1 MRPRRVTPAAGSQ
14 GGQGYIAALIRL
26 SVDPQIGL
34 TAVKLIRLHTFGGAR
49 LTDDSGNTLGG
60 AATQR
65 RTLALLAVLAVAGP
79 AGLSRDKLIGLLWP
93 ESEEE
98 RARHS
103 LTQSLYAARR
113 ALQCE
118 DLFAMRS
125 STIGLN
131 FERLECDVR
140 EFESFIERGDLEAA
154 VSVYTGP
161 FLDGFF
167 LSSSQVF
174 EQWSSAQRDRLEG
187 ALRQSL
193 ETLATRAE
201 DVGEPVRA
209 VEWRRRLAAVHPLD
223 SGNVVKLMT
232 AMAGAGDRAGAI
244 QQARLHAALLHQE
257 MELEPDPVV
266 EALAE
271 RLRERTPW
279 GDGSSADTPTLAP
292 REPEVAAGTRNAI
305 GEAVVLP
312 SKDARA
318 SDLAKGD
325 EQLVSSWPRATV
337 PRPIR
342 EVSVPIWVRWAIL
355 SAVMVALIGTGV
367 LIGRARRDRAPTVE
381 RLAVP
386 QRVVVA
392 PFRVTGADPSL
403 AFLRDGMVELLSTR
417 LADDSSAR
425 SVDAGAVL
433 GAWRAAGLTPAMD
446 VSRDTVV
453 RLANQLGAERV
464 VVGSVVGTPARV
476 ILRAAVL
483 VVPTGSVSAEASIS
497 GPVDGLPGLID
508 QLAGQL
514 LAVEAG
520 EDEQLALHTTRSL
533 PALRAFLAGQAAL
546 RSMDY
551 TAALRQY
558 ELAVRRDATFALA
571 ALHAATLADRIF
583 DTGASRRWLRLAWIN
598 REALRSRDR
607 LLLDMYVG
615 PRYPAPASVD
625 EQRAAWQRVVDAPS
639 TDPDLWFT
647 LGARI
652 YHEGVLAALPDPR
665 ARATEALQRALAAA
679 AHPPARGLL
688 VAMGAIPLERS
699 EGPSALG
706 PFAPFVRWRDAAV
719 RGDSAVLRQSRDTM
733 FRLGSANLRTIALAS
748 QHDGLALD
756 DGARAIQ
763 WLSARALRTADR
775 IDALLAEHAHAMLR
789 GRAPDVRGAI
799 TRLDRV
805 QPAASTARRLRV
817 LDWLYGEGDS
827 ATADAAARELDA
839 LAGTDPS
846 TGLASSEAWSSNVCV
861 VGQWRFAR
869 RDTAGVHRA
878 ARALT
883 ARSGGPRVPSAPVSV
898 APGVC
903 AELLAVAGAVLEQQ
917 PNAHL
922 RIDRLD
928 SLVLA
933 PHVVGDLAQ
942 YAPLLLARLHERTG
956 DRARAL
962 AALRRRAYMSDW
974 PRYLAVMLR
983 EEARL
988 GRQVGDSAGSR
999 TATARYLQYRDSV
1012 GHTGDGNATVSP

>member
-1 MRPRRVTPAAGSQ
+1 M
-14 GGQGYIAALIRL
+14 
-26 SVDPQIGL
+26 
-34 TAVKLIRLHTFGGAR
+34 IRLHTFGGAR
-49 LTDDSGNTLGG
+49 LADDSGRPLGG

-103 LTQSLYAARR
+103 LTQALYAARR
-113 ALQCE
+113 ALDRD

-140 EFESFIERGDLEAA
+140 EFESSIERDDLEAA
-154 VSVYTGP
+154 VSVYAGP

-167 LSSSQVF
+167 LSNSQAF
-174 EQWSSAQRDRLEG
+174 EQWTSAQRDRLEAAFG
-187 ALRQSL
+187 QAL
-193 ETLATRAE
+193 ETLASRAE
-201 DVGEPVRA
+201 DGGEPARA
-209 VEWRRRLAAVHPLD
+209 VEWRRRLAAVRPLD
-223 SGNVVKLMT
+223 SSNVVKLMT

-271 RLRERTPW
+271 RLRDHAPW
-279 GDGSSADTPTLAP
+279 GDDESMTENAVLPFSGSDVALADA
-292 REPEVAAGTRNAI
+292 REPI
-305 GEAVVLP
+305 GEAVLLP
-312 SKDARA
+312 SMDSRPR
-318 SDLAKGD
+318 DLEGTG
-325 EQLVSSWPRATV
+325 EQPVTSWPRGTV
-337 PRPIR
+337 PRPIT
-342 EVSVPIWVRWAIL
+342 EVTVPIWVRWAIL

-367 LIGRARRDRAPTVE
+367 LIGRARRDPATTVE
-381 RLAVP
+381 RLTVP

-453 RLANQLGAERV
+453 RLASRLGAERV
-464 VVGSVVGTPARV
+464 VVGSVVGTPSRV

-483 VVPTGSVSAEASIS
+483 VVPSGAVSAEASIS

-551 TAALRQY
+551 TAAIRQY
-558 ELAVRRDATFALA
+558 ELAVRRDSTFALA
-571 ALHAATLADRIF
+571 ALHAATLADRVF
-583 DTGASRRWLRLAWIN
+583 DTGASRRWLRLAWLK
-598 REALRSRDR
+598 REALGSRDR

-625 EQRAAWQRVVDAPS
+625 EQRAAWQRVVDAGS
-639 TDPDLWFT
+639 ADPDLWFM
-647 LGARI
+647 LGTRI
-652 YHEGVLAALPDPR
+652 YHDGALAGLPDAR
-665 ARATEALQRALAAA
+665 SRATEALQRSLASAP
-679 AHPPARGLL
+679 HPPARGLL
-688 VAMGAIPLERS
+688 VAMGAIPLEGADR
-699 EGPSALG
+699 PSTLG
-706 PFAPFVRWRDAAV
+706 PFAPFIRWRDAAA
-719 RGDSAVLRQSRDTM
+719 RGDSLRLRTLRDTM
-733 FRLGSANLRTIALAS
+733 FLLGPANLRAIVLAS
-748 QHDGLALD
+748 QHDGIALD

-763 WLSARALRTADR
+763 WLSARASRTAER

-789 GRAPDVRGAI
+789 GRTQDVRGALA
-799 TRLDRV
+799 RLDRV

-817 LDWLYGEGDS
+817 LDWLYGDGDS
-827 ATADAAARELDA
+827 VSADAAARELDA
-839 LAGTDPS
+839 LAGADPS
-846 TGLASSEAWSSNVCV
+846 AGLASSEAWASNVCV

-869 RDTAGVHRA
+869 GDSAGVHRA
-878 ARALT
+878 ALALT
-883 ARSGGPRVPSAPVSV
+883 ARRGGPQVPSAPVSV
-898 APGVC
+898 APAVC
-903 AELLAVAGAVLEQQ
+903 AEILAAAGAVLEQDRD
-917 PNAHL
+917 AHL
-922 RIDRLD
+922 RVDRLD
-928 SLVLA
+928 SMVLA

-956 DRARAL
+956 DRTRAL
-962 AALRRRAYMSDW
+962 AALRQRAYMSDW

-988 GRQVGDSAGSR
+988 ARQGGDTAAAR
-999 TATARYLQYRDSV
+999 TATARYVKYRDSSAV
-1012 GHTGDGNATVSP
+1012 ASAATPAASR

>member
-1 MRPRRVTPAAGSQ
+1 M
-14 GGQGYIAALIRL
+14 
-26 SVDPQIGL
+26 
-34 TAVKLIRLHTFGGAR
+34 IRLHTFGGAR
-49 LTDDSGNTLGG
+49 LADDSGRPLGG

-103 LTQSLYAARR
+103 LTQALYAARR

-118 DLFAMRS
+118 ELFAMRS
-125 STIGLN
+125 ATIALN
-131 FERLECDVR
+131 FERLESDVR
-140 EFESFIERGDLEAA
+140 DFESAIERADPEAA
-154 VSVYTGP
+154 VAAYAGP

-167 LSSSQVF
+167 LSSSQAF
-174 EQWSSAQRDRLEG
+174 EQWSSAQRDRLE
-187 ALRQSL
+187 ASLSQAL
-193 ETLATRAE
+193 ETLASRAE
-201 DVGEPVRA
+201 ETGEA
-209 VEWRRRLAAVHPLD
+209 AKSVEWRRRLAAVRPLD

-257 MELEPDPVV
+257 MELDPDPAV

-271 RLRERTPW
+271 RLREAPVW
-279 GDGSSADTPTLAP
+279 NDEPAAEATLVVTD
-292 REPEVAAGTRNAI
+292 EGEQFVPEARQSI

-312 SKDARA
+312 SVDSRSA
-318 SDLAKGD
+318 DLAGGA
-325 EQLVSSWPRATV
+325 EQPMSSRPRAAV
-337 PRPIR
+337 PRPIT

-355 SAVMVALIGTGV
+355 SAVVVVLIGTGV
-367 LIGRARRDRAPTVE
+367 LIGRARRDPAPTVE

-453 RLANQLGAERV
+453 RLASRLGAERV
-464 VVGSVVGTPARV
+464 VVGSVVGTPGRV

-483 VVPTGSVSAEASIS
+483 VVPTGAVSAEASIS
-497 GPVDGLPGLID
+497 GPVEGLAGLID

-546 RSMDY
+546 RATDY

-558 ELAVRRDATFALA
+558 ELAVRRDSTFALA
-571 ALHAATLADRIF
+571 ALHAGTLADRVF
-583 DTGASRRWLRLAWIN
+583 DTGASRRWLRLAWMN
-598 REALRSRDR
+598 REALGSRDR
-607 LLLDMYVG
+607 LLLDTYLG
-615 PRYPAPASVD
+615 PRYPAPATIV
-625 EQRAAWQRVVDAPS
+625 EQRNAWQRVVDAAS

-652 YHEGVLAALPDPR
+652 YHDGALAALPGAR
-665 ARATEALQRALAAA
+665 TRATEALQRALASGPY
-679 AHPPARGLL
+679 PPARGLL
-688 VAMGAIPLERS
+688 VAMGAMPLDGS
-699 EGPSALG
+699 ESPGTLG

-719 RGDSAVLRQSRDTM
+719 RGDSTVLRQLRDTM
-733 FRLGSANLRTIALAS
+733 FRLGSANLRAIALVS

-763 WLSARALRTADR
+763 WLAARASRTPER

-789 GRAPDVRGAI
+789 GRAADARGALA
-799 TRLDRV
+799 RLERL
-805 QPAASTARRLRV
+805 QPAAATARRLRV

-827 ATADAAARELDA
+827 LAADAAARELDA
-839 LAGTDPS
+839 LSGVDPS
-846 TGLASSEAWSSNVCV
+846 TGLASSEAWSNNVCV

-869 RDTAGVHRA
+869 GDSGGVQRA
-878 ARALT
+878 ARALA
-883 ARSGGPRVPSAPVSV
+883 ARTGGPRVPSAPVSV
-898 APGVC
+898 APAVC
-903 AELLAVAGAVLEQQ
+903 AELLSAAAAVLAQERD
-917 PNAHL
+917 AYL
-922 RIDRLD
+922 RVERLD

-933 PHVVGDLAQ
+933 SHVVGDVAQ
-942 YAPLLLARLHERTG
+942 YAPLLLARLNERTG
-956 DRARAL
+956 DRPRAL
-962 AALRRRAYMSDW
+962 AAIRRRAYMSDW

-988 GRQVGDSAGSR
+988 ARQAGDTAGWR
-999 TATARYLQYRDSV
+999 AATARFAGYRDS
-1012 GHTGDGNATVSP
+1012 TTVTPDVIRPTSPARGSARPPA

>member
-1 MRPRRVTPAAGSQ
+1 M
-14 GGQGYIAALIRL
+14 
-26 SVDPQIGL
+26 
-34 TAVKLIRLHTFGGAR
+34 
-49 LTDDSGNTLGG
+49 GG

-79 AGLSRDKLIGLLWP
+79 AGLSRDKLIALLWP
-93 ESEEE
+93 ESDEE

-103 LTQSLYAARR
+103 LTQALYAARR

-118 DLFAMRS
+118 ELFAMRS
-125 STIGLN
+125 STIGLD
-131 FERLECDVR
+131 FERIESDVR
-140 EFESFIERGDLEAA
+140 DFESAIERGDLETA
-154 VSVYTGP
+154 VSVYAGP

-167 LSSSQVF
+167 LSSSQAF
-174 EQWSSAQRDRLEG
+174 EQWSSTQRDRLEA
-187 ALRQSL
+187 ALGQAL
-193 ETLATRAE
+193 ETLAARAE
-201 DVGEPVRA
+201 EAGDAARA
-209 VEWRRRLAAVHPLD
+209 VEWRRRLAAVRPLD

-271 RLRERTPW
+271 RLRDGATW
-279 GDGSSADTPTLAP
+279 GDEPSVDP
-292 REPEVAAGTRNAI
+292 RIGAVTESEVSGTEARESI
-305 GEAVVLP
+305 GEAMVLP
-312 SKDARA
+312 PMDAR
-318 SDLAKGD
+318 SPDLAGVG
-325 EQLVSSWPRATV
+325 EQPVSHWPRAAV
-337 PRPIR
+337 PRPIT

-355 SAVMVALIGTGV
+355 SVVIVALVGTGV
-367 LIGRARRDRAPTVE
+367 LIGRARRDGAPSVE

-453 RLANQLGAERV
+453 RLAGRLGAERV

-483 VVPTGSVSAEASIS
+483 VVPTGAVSAEASIS

-546 RSMDY
+546 RAMDY

-558 ELAVRRDATFALA
+558 ELAVRRDSTFALA
-571 ALHAATLADRIF
+571 ALHAATVADRVF
-583 DTGASRRWLRLAWIN
+583 DTGATRRWVRLAWMN
-598 REALRSRDR
+598 REALSSRDR
-607 LLLDMYVG
+607 LLLDTYVG
-615 PRYPAPASVD
+615 PRYPAPASVA
-625 EQRAAWQRVVDAPS
+625 EQRAAWQRVVDAAS

-647 LGARI
+647 LGTRI
-652 YHEGVLAALPDPR
+652 YHDGALAALPDAR
-665 ARATEALQRALAAA
+665 ARATEALQRALATGP
-679 AHPPARGLL
+679 HPPSRGLL
-688 VAMGAIPLERS
+688 VAMGAVPLDGS
-699 EGPSALG
+699 EPAGALG
-706 PFAPFVRWRDAAV
+706 PFAPFVRWRDGAV
-719 RGDSAVLRQSRDTM
+719 RGDSAVLRQLRDTM
-733 FRLGSANLRTIALAS
+733 YRLGSANLRAIVLAS
-748 QHDGLALD
+748 QHDGIALD

-763 WLSARALRTADR
+763 WLSARAPRTAER

-789 GRAPDVRGAI
+789 GRAQDVRGVTA
-799 TRLDRV
+799 RLDRL
-805 QPAASTARRLRV
+805 QPAASTAPRLQV
-817 LDWLYGEGDS
+817 LDFLYGEGDS
-827 ATADAAARELDA
+827 VAADAAVRELDA
-839 LAGTDPS
+839 LSGADPS
-846 TGLASSEAWSSNVCV
+846 AGLASSEAWSSNVCV

-869 RDTAGVHRA
+869 GDSAGVQRA

-883 ARSGGPRVPSAPVSV
+883 ARASGPRVPSAPLSV
-898 APGVC
+898 APAVC
-903 AELLAVAGAVLEQQ
+903 AQLLAAAAAVLGQERD
-917 PNAHL
+917 AYL
-922 RIDRLD
+922 RVERLD

-933 PHVVGDLAQ
+933 SHVVGDLAQ
-942 YAPLLLARLHERTG
+942 YAPLLLSRLNERTG
-956 DRARAL
+956 DRPRAL
-962 AALRRRAYMSDW
+962 AAIRRRSYMSDW

-988 GRQVGDSAGSR
+988 ARQAGDSVGSR
-999 TATARYLQYRDSV
+999 TATARYATYRDSAAV
-1012 GHTGDGNATVSP
+1012 GAEGAPAAVR

>member
-1 MRPRRVTPAAGSQ
+1 M
-14 GGQGYIAALIRL
+14 
-26 SVDPQIGL
+26 
-34 TAVKLIRLHTFGGAR
+34 IRLHTFGGAR
-49 LTDDSGNTLGG
+49 LADDSGQPLGG

-65 RTLALLAVLAVAGP
+65 RTLALLTVLAVAGP
-79 AGLSRDKLIGLLWP
+79 SGLSRDKLIGLLWP

-103 LTQSLYAARR
+103 LTQALYAARR
-113 ALQCE
+113 ALRSE

-131 FERLECDVR
+131 FERLECDVH
-140 EFESFIERGDLEAA
+140 EFESAIERGDLERA
-154 VSVYTGP
+154 VSLYTGP

-167 LSSSQVF
+167 LSSSQAF

-187 ALRQSL
+187 VLGQAL
-193 ETLATRAE
+193 EALAARAE
-201 DVGEPVRA
+201 DAGEPTRA
-209 VEWRRRLAAVHPLD
+209 VEWRRRLAAVRPLD

-271 RLRERTPW
+271 RLRDRAPW
-279 GDGSSADTPTLAP
+279 GDEAPAEATTLAP
-292 REPEVAAGTRNAI
+292 PASDGSGTEARESI
-305 GEAVVLP
+305 GEAIVVP
-312 SKDARA
+312 SMDARPPDVA
-318 SDLAKGD
+318 GLGD
-325 EQLVSSWPRATV
+325 QPVSTWPRAAV
-337 PRPIR
+337 PRPIT
-342 EVSVPIWVRWAIL
+342 EVTVPIWVRWAIL
-355 SAVMVALIGTGV
+355 SAVVVALIGTGV
-367 LIGRARRDRAPTVE
+367 VIGRARRDPAPTVE

-453 RLANQLGAERV
+453 RLASRLGAERV

-483 VVPTGSVSAEASIS
+483 VVPTGAVSAEASIS

-558 ELAVRRDATFALA
+558 ELAVRRDSSFALA

-583 DTGASRRWLRLAWIN
+583 DAGASRRWLRLAWTN
-598 REALRSRDR
+598 RDELRSRDR

-615 PRYPAPASVD
+615 PRYPSPASVN
-625 EQRAAWQRVVDAPS
+625 EQRAAWQRVVDAGS

-652 YHEGVLAALPDPR
+652 YHDGALAALPNAR
-665 ARATEALQRALAAA
+665 ARATEALQRALASAP
-679 AHPPARGLL
+679 HPPARGLL
-688 VAMGAIPLERS
+688 VAMGAIPLDASDRS
-699 EGPSALG
+699 STLG
-706 PFAPFVRWRDAAV
+706 PFTPFVRWRDAAV
-719 RGDSAVLRQSRDTM
+719 RGDSAGLRQMRDTM
-733 FRLGSANLRTIALAS
+733 FRLGSANLRAIVLAS
-748 QHDGLALD
+748 QHDGIALD

-763 WLSARALRTADR
+763 WLAARATRTTER

-789 GRAPDVRGAI
+789 GRASDVRGSLA
-799 TRLDRV
+799 RLDRM

-817 LDWLYGEGDS
+817 LDWIYGEGDS
-827 ATADAAARELDA
+827 AAADAAARELDA
-839 LAGTDPS
+839 LAGADPS

-861 VGQWRFAR
+861 VGQWRLAR
-869 RDTAGVHRA
+869 GDSAGVHRA

-883 ARSGGPRVPSAPVSV
+883 TRSGGPRVPSVPVSM
-898 APGVC
+898 APAVC
-903 AELLAVAGAVLEQQ
+903 ARLLDAADAVMRQERD
-917 PNAHL
+917 AHL
-922 RIDRLD
+922 RVDQLD
-928 SLVLA
+928 SMVLA
-933 PHVVGDLAQ
+933 SHVVGDLAQ
-942 YAPLLLARLHERTG
+942 YAPLLIARLHERTG
-956 DRARAL
+956 DRPRAL
-962 AALRRRAYMSDW
+962 AALRRRGYMSDW

-988 GRQVGDSAGSR
+988 SRQVGDTTGAGA
-999 TATARYLQYRDSV
+999 ATARYLQYRDSAAV
-1012 GHTGDGNATVSP
+1012 AAEATPAAAP